1 MLKNKIAVVTG
12 ANGGIGIA
20 TVKLFHKNGAKIF
33 ACVRSENAELNQVKK
48 ELEQNNSNKIE
59 IIKLDL
65 KDQSSIKKASSEI
78 INKTDSI
85 DILVNN
91 AAQIFTSLFLMTP
104 IEKIRDL
111 FEVNFFSQLLF
122 TQYMIKKM
130 MKKKSGS
137 IINISSSSAI
147 EANPGRIAYASSKSA
162 LVTSSKVMAREL
174 ANFNIRCNVVSPGLT
189 DTKMMR
195 DSHTE
200 ENIKNKI
207 DSLMIKRAASPNE
220 IANAIMFLASEQS
233 SYITGQVIKV
243 DGGL

>member
-33 ACVRSENAELNQVKK
+33 ACVRSENTEFNQVKK
-48 ELEQNNSNKIE
+48 ELEHNNPNKIE

-65 KDQSSIKKASSEI
+65 KDESSIKKASSEI

>member
-1 MLKNKIAVVTG
+1 
-12 ANGGIGIA
+12 
-20 TVKLFHKNGAKIF
+20 
-33 ACVRSENAELNQVKK
+33 
-48 ELEQNNSNKIE
+48 
-59 IIKLDL
+59 
-65 KDQSSIKKASSEI
+65 
-78 INKTDSI
+78 
-85 DILVNN
+85 
-91 AAQIFTSLFLMTP
+91 MTP

-195 DSHTE
+195 ASHTE
-200 ENIKNKI
+200 ENIKKKI

-220 IANAIMFLASEQS
+220 IANAIMFLASDQS

>member
-1 MLKNKIAVVTG
+1 
-12 ANGGIGIA
+12 
-20 TVKLFHKNGAKIF
+20 
-33 ACVRSENAELNQVKK
+33 
-48 ELEQNNSNKIE
+48 
-59 IIKLDL
+59 
-65 KDQSSIKKASSEI
+65 
-78 INKTDSI
+78 
-85 DILVNN
+85 
-91 AAQIFTSLFLMTP
+91 
-104 IEKIRDL
+104 
-111 FEVNFFSQLLF
+111 
-122 TQYMIKKM
+122 
-130 MKKKSGS
+130 
-137 IINISSSSAI
+137 
-147 EANPGRIAYASSKSA
+147 
-162 LVTSSKVMAREL
+162 MAREL